1 MNCEISSSFIINSG
15 LKQGDAV
22 SPVLFNMALE
32 SIIRKVPRTETTQFN
47 EENILLVYANNIEII
62 GKSGEEI
69 EGGVT
74 ELVNI
79 GKGFGLIINNEKTK
93 YLMVARGGDH
103 NNYV

>member
-1 MNCEISSSFIINSG
+1 M
-15 LKQGDAV
+15 
-22 SPVLFNMALE
+22 
-32 SIIRKVPRTETTQFN
+32 
-47 EENILLVYANNIEII
+47 YANNIEII

-74 ELVNI
+74 ELVNV

-103 NNYV
+103 NNLRIGNNIFEQVQSSNTSVLL